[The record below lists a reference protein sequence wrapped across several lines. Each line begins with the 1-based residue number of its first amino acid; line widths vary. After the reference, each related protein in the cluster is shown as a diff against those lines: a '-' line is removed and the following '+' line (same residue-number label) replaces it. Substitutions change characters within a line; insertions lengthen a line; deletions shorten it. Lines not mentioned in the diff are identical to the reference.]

1 MKCVWYIPSLS
12 GECSLGLQALE
23 VGKVGCGG
31 LPFARCKSLMD
42 AVLLARARGSCY
54 ICFSATADRSGLT
67 SRSDHKKEG

>member
-31 LPFARCKSLMD
+31 PLFQD
-42 AVLLARARGSCY
+42 V
-54 ICFSATADRSGLT
+54 
-67 SRSDHKKEG
+67 SRSWMRCCLLGSREVATFVSVLRLIVVA